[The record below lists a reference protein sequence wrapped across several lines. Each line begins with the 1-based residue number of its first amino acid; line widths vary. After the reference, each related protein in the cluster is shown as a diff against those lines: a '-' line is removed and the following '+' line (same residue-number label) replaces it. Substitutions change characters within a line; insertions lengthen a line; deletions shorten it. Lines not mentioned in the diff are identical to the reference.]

1 MIRCFKKIKADF
13 CYLCLHKMN
22 HPKMTNNL
30 KQTVFF
36 LVFALNYFANGVGI
50 HAQTCGVDP
59 SLCYSTQP
67 FPPISFGIQ
76 ERFETQANTTVYQD
90 PLIIDINGDCI
101 PELILSGTT
110 GYSNNPRKTS
120 GITIANSS
128 TGATIS
134 SFPTCFYSWTNAL
147 AYVAGDVDNNG
158 TPELIVAAINDFS
171 NPANIRGKLVCYD
184 FSGNIIWISN
194 QEFGLNTLNHYD
206 AMPALADF
214 NGDGIPEVYA
224 HNQLFNAQT
233 GELLLDGGLNGM
245 GINVFIAGIC
255 ENGISV
261 AGDLDNNPNDLE
273 LAAGY
278 TVYDIS
284 ITNIHGTTGNS
295 IIPHNI
301 QVDGVYRDGFTSLA
315 DINLDG
321 KLDIVVSSSGT
332 ETDSRLYA
340 YYLNTSLNP
349 VLLAQTP
356 MPRGTSAPYSHFSGP
371 PYIGD
376 IDGNGTPSI
385 CVTRNYRM
393 LAYTYNGS
401 TAFQQKWILNTIDQS
416 GCTGITSFDFD
427 RNGIQEIVFR
437 DESNLQILNG
447 NGTTAT
453 TLSSI
458 GCYSLTIND
467 MPIVADIDHSG
478 QACICVTCGT
488 ENSAKVIVY
497 ESNTTTGWAPARS
510 IWNQYPYHVNNINDD
525 GTVPQN
531 PQNNANNVLSNNFY
545 IQSTLLDN
553 NGNYLTPA
561 ADASISIDCITKNM
575 VTGNIEIAYTL
586 SNSAQSSKPIL
597 PGCSVYV
604 YDVGPL
610 SGAAAI
616 YNTSVNSTIPPGQS
630 FSGTIIISLSAFNGT
645 TISLLANANGSLIN
659 GSYNSTQFEQLECD
673 YNNNIASMGI
683 IPIAFTPGNDLSLC
697 SLQPI
702 YLNAVLY
709 TPLTGTWEV
718 VSGAGTF
725 SDIHAYNAAFTPS
738 GTQDITLQWTISQ
751 GSCKISID
759 QMQLTFESTPLPVIP
774 DTVICYGDSIST
786 GYSDPDYTYEWD
798 SESWISDLHNGMPYF
813 SPETSSY
820 AVVTATNTTT
830 GCVVRDSI
838 LIEVAALPGILAPAD
853 DTLCSGSNLKLVGL
867 AEQGTTLYWD
877 NGHSNPYNLSPEAG
891 IHQYVLHAVS
901 EEGCTFSDT
910 VTIFVYP
917 VPTAAFEYSPHIIQE
932 DGEEVTTINYS
943 ENATF
948 FTWSINNEILS
959 EEVNFSFT
967 PENETQEAYLI
978 KLTALNEFGCM
989 DVAYGKVTRLTDN
1002 FVYIPNSFTPDGNE
1016 ANNTFIPV
1024 FYHPDKVQDYKFE
1037 IFNRWGECIFRSG
1050 TPLESWDG
1058 THKGLPV
1065 PNGVY
1070 TWKLHF
1076 NHSGTSED
1084 TSLTGHVSLLR

>member
-1 MIRCFKKIKADF
+1 MAS
-13 CYLCLHKMN
+13 
-22 HPKMTNNL
+22 TL
-30 KQTVFF
+30 KQTVLLLISAFG
-36 LVFALNYFANGVGI
+36 LILHARDLY
-50 HAQTCGVDP
+50 AQTCGVDP
-59 SLCYSTQP
+59 TLCYSIQP
-67 FPPISFGIQ
+67 FPSISFGIQ

-90 PLIIDINGDCI
+90 PLIIDTNGDCI

-134 SFPTCFYSWTNAL
+134 SFPTCYYSWTNAL

-184 FSGNIIWISN
+184 FSGNVIWISN
-194 QEFGLNTLNHYD
+194 QSFGLNTVNHYD
-206 AMPALADF
+206 ATPALADF

-233 GELLLDGGLNGM
+233 GELLLDGGANGM
-245 GINVFIAGIC
+245 GINVFISGIC
-255 ENGISV
+255 ENGISI

-278 TVYDIS
+278 TIYDIS
-284 ITNIHGTTGNS
+284 ITNIHGTAGNS
-295 IIPHNI
+295 MIPHNI
-301 QVDGVYRDGFTSLA
+301 QVDGTYRDGFTSLA

-321 KLDIVVSSSGT
+321 KLDVVVSSSGT

-340 YYLNTSLNP
+340 YYLNASLNP
-349 VLLAQTP
+349 VLLAKTP

-401 TAFQQKWILNTIDQS
+401 TTFQQKWILNTIDQS

-427 RNGIQEIVFR
+427 RNGVQEIVFR

-447 NGTTAT
+447 NGTTVS

-467 MPIVADIDHSG
+467 MPIVADIDRSG
-478 QACICVTCGT
+478 QARICVTCGS

-497 ESNTTTGWAPARS
+497 ESNTTTGWAPARG
-510 IWNQYPYHVNNINDD
+510 IWNQYPYHVTNINDN

-531 PQNNANNVLSNNFY
+531 PQNNSSSALSNNFY

-561 ADASISIDCITKNM
+561 ADASITIDCITQNM
-575 VTGNIEIAYTL
+575 ITGNFEIAYTL

-604 YDVGPL
+604 YDAGPL
-610 SGAAAI
+610 TGAAAV
-616 YNTSVNSTIPPGQS
+616 YNTILNSSVPPGQS
-630 FSGTIIISLSAFNGT
+630 FSGTLIINQSLFSGT
-645 TISLLANANGSLIN
+645 NISLLANSNGSQIN
-659 GSYNSTQFEQLECD
+659 GNYNSAQFEQLECN
-673 YNNNIASMGI
+673 YGNNVASSGVNPI
-683 IPIAFTPGNDLSLC
+683 IFTPGNDLSLC

-702 YLNAVLY
+702 FLNAVLY

-718 VSGAGTF
+718 ISGTGTF
-725 SDIHAYNAAFTPS
+725 SDIHAYDAVFTPS
-738 GTQDITLQWTISQ
+738 GTQDITLQWTVSQ
-751 GSCKISID
+751 GSCNLSID
-759 QMQLTFESTPLPVIP
+759 QIQLTFESTPLPVIP
-774 DTVICYGDSIST
+774 DTILCLGDSIQT

-798 SESWISDLHNGMPYF
+798 SESWISDLNAGMPYF
-813 SPETSSY
+813 SPNISSY
-820 AVVTATNTTT
+820 AFVTATNTVT

-838 LIEVAALPGILAPAD
+838 LIEVADLSVVHAPAD
-853 DTLCSGSNLKLVGL
+853 DTLCAGTNFQLVGL

-877 NGHSNPYNLSPEAG
+877 NGHSNPYHITPGSG
-891 IHQYVLHAVS
+891 IHEYILHAIS

-910 VTIFVYP
+910 VTVFVYP
-917 VPTAAFEYSPHIIQE
+917 APTAAFEYLPQIILE
-932 DGEEVTTINYS
+932 DGQEVTTVNSS
-943 ENATF
+943 ENATSYI
-948 FTWSINNEILS
+948 WSVNNEILS
-959 EEVNFSFT
+959 EEVNFAFT
-967 PENETQEAYLI
+967 PEDEFHTAYLI

-989 DVAYGKVTRLTDN
+989 DVAYGKVTRLSEN
-1002 FVYIPNSFTPDGNE
+1002 FVYVPNSFTPDGNE
-1016 ANNTFIPV
+1016 ANNSFFPV
-1024 FYHPDKVQDYKFE
+1024 FYNPDKVQDYKFE
-1037 IFNRWGECIFRSG
+1037 IFNRWGECVFRSG
-1050 TPLESWDG
+1050 TPMEPWDG
-1058 THKGLPV
+1058 TYKGLPS
-1065 PNGVY
+1065 PNGIY
-1070 TWKLHF
+1070 TWTLQF
-1076 NHSGTSED
+1076 NHSNTSED